1 MESSPEANYLNSSHK
16 SSSAGIFFRRES
28 ENNKM
33 NIKTEACMDFDDNM
47 AWGDDLDDGN
57 EDEKDKTKER
67 PKILW
72 IMWVLIAI

>member
-1 MESSPEANYLNSSHK
+1 
-16 SSSAGIFFRRES
+16 
-28 ENNKM
+28 M

-72 IMWVLIAI
+72 IIAYY